1 MLLEHERNYGLGMDA
16 LIIVCSWNGLGMDA
30 LIIVCSWNRNVIMV
44 WAWMLWSSYVL
55 GTRTELWFGHACSG
69 RRMPLE
75 QERYYGLGMDVLVI
89 VCSVGGS
96 TWRQRVSPAH
106 RPWSLT
112 SCKGILLEPPNA
124 GSTRLRPTQN
134 IYMAPEIDR
143 IWNCPIS

>member
-1 MLLEHERNYGLGMDA
+1 MICQAQEHERNYGLGMDA
-16 LIIVCSWNGLGMDA
+16 LIIVCSWN
-30 LIIVCSWNRNVIMV
+30 RNVVMV

-89 VCSVGGS
+89 VCSAGGS
-96 TWRQRVSPAH
+96 TWRQRVSRVSPAH
-106 RPWSLT
+106 RPWSLI

-124 GSTRLRPTQN
+124 GSTRLRPTKN
-134 IYMAPEIDR
+134 IR
-143 IWNCPIS
+143 HISEACR